1 MTEEHTPLPEAEDH
15 ERPLESGARLG
26 RYRVLRTLGSGAM
39 GVVYAAEDEFKQPV
53 ALKVVS
59 RVRTASAE
67 AVSRFRTEAVAAS
80 KIGHRNIAEVFE
92 FGTADDGSVFI
103 AMELLEGEDL
113 RSRLK
118 RLERL
123 PLAQVAQIAEGVA
136 AGLAVAREQGIVH
149 RDLKPENIFLARGGT
164 MPGVETVKV
173 LDFGVAKALG
183 PTGPGHRKTG
193 KSGILGT
200 PEYMAPEQAAEG
212 EVDPRSD
219 IYALGCVLYECAT
232 GRPPFRGKNFVEVL
246 AKHLRET
253 PVPPAQLDPPV
264 ELPPLLEAAILRALA
279 KDPTQRQQRIEEL
292 AASVR
297 AAVPRTTPAPP
308 VARRSSIPPNTSRP
322 NLEDPTSRIVERITR
337 EFEVD
342 GFPHLA
348 EEAAAAPAHAPPAP
362 PPAPLTAPPPAP
374 RSSALPVALAV
385 GAALLALL
393 AYLVLR

>member
-1 MTEEHTPLPEAEDH
+1 MTEEHTPLPETEDH
-15 ERPLESGARLG
+15 ERPLEIGARLG
-26 RYRVLRTLGSGAM
+26 RYRVMRTLGSGAM
-39 GVVYAAEDEFKQPV
+39 GVVYAAEDEFNQPV

-59 RVRTASAE
+59 RVRTASAD

-118 RLERL
+118 RLGKL
-123 PLAQVAQIAEGVA
+123 PLQQVAQVAEGVA

-232 GRPPFRGKNFVEVL
+232 GRPPFRGRNFVEVL
-246 AKHLRET
+246 AKHLREI
-253 PVPPAQLDPPV
+253 PVPPAQLDPPA

-279 KDPTQRQQRIEEL
+279 KDPGQRQQRIEEL

-308 VARRSSIPPNTSRP
+308 VARGSIPPNTSRP
-322 NLEDPTSRIVERITR
+322 NLDDPTSRIVERITR
-337 EFEVD
+337 EIEVD
-342 GFPHLA
+342 AAHLA
-348 EEAAAAPAHAPPAP
+348 ELAAEEPAPPSPPRAPTAAPLAAPA
-362 PPAPLTAPPPAP
+362 
-374 RSSALPVALAV
+374 SSALPIALAAV
-385 GAALLALL
+385 AAIVIAAL
-393 AYLVLR
+393 AYLALR

>member
-1 MTEEHTPLPEAEDH
+1 MTEEHTPLPEAEDQ

-26 RYRVLRTLGSGAM
+26 RYRVTRTLGSGAM

-59 RVRTASAE
+59 RVRTASAD
-67 AVSRFRTEAVAAS
+67 AVARFRTEAVAAS

-118 RLERL
+118 RLGRL
-123 PLAQVAQIAEGVA
+123 SLSEVAHVAEGVA
-136 AGLAVAREQGIVH
+136 AGLAAAREQGIVH

-164 MPGVETVKV
+164 IPGVETVKV

-183 PTGPGHRKTG
+183 ADPVHRKTG
-193 KSGILGT
+193 RSGILGT

-212 EVDPRSD
+212 EVDSRSD
-219 IYALGCVLYECAT
+219 IYALGCVLYECTT
-232 GRPPFRGKNFVEVL
+232 GRPPFRARNFVEIL
-246 AKHLRET
+246 AKHLREP

-264 ELPPLLEAAILRALA
+264 ELPPLLEAALLRALA

-308 VARRSSIPPNTSRP
+308 SRGSLPPNSSRP
-322 NLEDPTSRIVERITR
+322 KLDDPTSRIVERITK

-342 GFPHLA
+342 PHLA
-348 EEAAAAPAHAPPAP
+348 EEAAAAAGPPPEPVAPPAP
-362 PPAPLTAPPPAP
+362 ERLARPL
-374 RSSALPVALAV
+374 ALPVALAV
-385 GAALLALL
+385 AAVLAVTIG
-393 AYLVLR
+393 YLVLR